1 MSQLKA
7 KQIKLNTGDLVV
19 GGASGNVLSVGGSE
33 TFLRIVNGSVTWG
46 TVADTDINSS
56 AISGATTVNDAL
68 TSLQTSL
75 NNASFALASSLSTS
89 SGNLLAALDSISGMA
104 SGATTYTANS
114 SSTYIA
120 AATSL
125 NSADV
130 ALDSAL
136 NAAVISFNGQIATIN
151 GQLGGAGGSSVS
163 SQLSAIESSVGLTS
177 TGSLAAGSF
186 TGSNASSATTVI
198 GAINLLDSALSTTN
212 TNLAGASSALSMALS
227 TASSSLSTALSS
239 ASITLTTAITTA
251 QAAAESYTDSK
262 IAALGNVFEYQ
273 GTVAALAGLSATPQL
288 GYYYDVTAAFTIPAA
303 GSQAA
308 VNVTAGDALVFGAAG
323 WEKVEAVTV
332 AVKGTT
338 GQIVVTPDSANETFT
353 VEIDSS
359 YIGQTS
365 IVTLGTIGTG
375 TWQGTTVATG
385 FGGTG
390 LSTVGSDN
398 QVLTAVGGALEYA
411 YVGALR
417 DSSGTVVA
425 SVSGGKLVAASATTA
440 GDAALSF
447 TTKGY
452 VDTAVAAAVAA
463 DKLTEIEDVFTITA
477 GLTAYTLS
485 QTPVGKVSVY
495 FNGLKLTP
503 AEVTVA
509 GTSVTISTSYSV
521 ESDDVIVADY
531 TFNG

>member
-56 AISGATTVNDAL
+56 AISGATTVNGAL
-68 TSLQTSL
+68 TSLQSSL
-75 NNASFALASSLSTS
+75 NNASSALASSLSTS

-104 SGATTYTANS
+104 SGATTYTTNS

-125 NSADV
+125 NSADL

-136 NAAVISFNGQIATIN
+136 YAAVKSFNGQIATIN
-151 GQLGGAGGSSVS
+151 GQLGGAGDSSVS

-198 GAINLLDSALSTTN
+198 GAINLLDGALSTTN
-212 TNLAGASSALSMALS
+212 TNLTGASN
-227 TASSSLSTALSS
+227 TLSS
-239 ASITLTTAITTA
+239 AITTATNTLSSAITTA
-251 QAAAESYTDSK
+251 QKAAEAYTDLK
-262 IAALGNVFEYQ
+262 ISALGNVFEYQ
-273 GTVAALAGLSATPQL
+273 GVANAVGDLSTTPPQL
-288 GYYYDVTAAFTIPAA
+288 GYYYDVGTAFTVPAA

-308 VNVTAGDALVFGAAG
+308 VVVAKGDALVFGAAG
-323 WEKVEAVTV
+323 WEKIEAVTV

-398 QVLTAVGGALEYA
+398 QVLTAVGGALQYA

-425 SVSGGKLVAASATTA
+425 SVSGSKLVAASATTA
-440 GDAALSF
+440 GDDALSF
-447 TTKGY
+447 STKGY
-452 VDTAVAAAVAA
+452 VDTAVAAV
-463 DKLTEIEDVFTITA
+463 KLTEIEDVFTITA
-477 GLTAYTLS
+477 GLTAYTLT